1 MDFFECPVAASS
13 GIGLVYCSGGG
24 GGGGLKLNQ

>member
-24 GGGGLKLNQ
+24 GGGLKLNQ